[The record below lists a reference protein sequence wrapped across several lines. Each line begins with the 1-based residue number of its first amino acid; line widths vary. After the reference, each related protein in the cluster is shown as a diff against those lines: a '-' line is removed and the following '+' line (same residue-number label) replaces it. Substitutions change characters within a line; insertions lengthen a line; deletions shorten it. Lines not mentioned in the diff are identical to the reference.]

1 MEKTIQIIHSSGG
14 GGVGILVTTNVG
26 ASVSVSCEGQDTQT
40 LTATDGTALFEDLAF
55 GTWTVSVSFG
65 SATTTET
72 VEIYENIPCNL
83 LVDVRLKDMPIGSKI
98 RLGSGNTQFEI
109 LEKNHSGYPDNSV
122 TLWTEIL
129 QRTSFGS
136 SIDYRNSTLKSLCT
150 NLYNTFS
157 EREKEFVLLTD
168 LPTAV
173 TNTKTVV
180 NIQDYVFALSAKEL
194 GANGSYCAEDGVK
207 FNKFTLGTASSTTL
221 LSPPPPVSLPT
232 WSPPP
237 GRAPARW
244 SSTRW
249 PSWPPPP
256 GTPAGRRVSPAN
268 SKTALRRAI
277 HWAIWQRIRLSA
289 TWAVPCPSPSAPRR
303 SLSTSASWRP
313 SPRMTAPTPW
323 TPRNSSRPLKTSWPS
338 RRLSLETTP
347 IRPAT
352 LSK

>member
-1 MEKTIQIIHSSGG
+1 MEKAIQLLSSTKGRG

-72 VEIYENIPCNL
+72 VEIYKNIPCNL
-83 LVDVRLKDMPIGSKI
+83 PVDIRLKDMPIGSKI
-98 RLGSGNTQFEI
+98 RLGSGNTPFEI
-109 LEKNHSGYPDNSV
+109 LELNHSGYPDNSV

-136 SIDYRNSTLKSLCT
+136 SLDYRNSTLKSLCT

-194 GANGSYCAEDGVK
+194 GANGSYCADDGVK
-207 FNKFTLGTASSTTL
+207 FNKFTLGTNSSTTRVRNEASGSPYYYWTRSANGSSSYSNVWGVRSDGSMGGKVPSGSNGFVAAL
-221 LSPPPPVSLPT
+221 NLSGDT
-232 WSPPP
+232 II
-237 GRAPARW
+237 
-244 SSTRW
+244 SSN
-249 PSWPPPP
+249 PDES
-256 GTPAGRRVSPAN
+256 GYYYV
-268 SKTALRRAI
+268 K
-277 HWAIWQRIRLSA
+277 
-289 TWAVPCPSPSAPRR
+289 
-303 SLSTSASWRP
+303 
-313 SPRMTAPTPW
+313 
-323 TPRNSSRPLKTSWPS
+323 
-338 RRLSLETTP
+338 
-347 IRPAT
+347 
-352 LSK
+352 

>member
-1 MEKTIQIIHSSGG
+1 MEKTIQIMHSSG

-55 GTWTVSVSFG
+55 GTWTVTVSFG

-72 VEIYENIPCNL
+72 VEIYKNIPCNL

-98 RLGSGNTQFEI
+98 KLGSGNTQFEI

-157 EREKEFVLLTD
+157 EKEKEFVLLTD

-194 GANGSYCAEDGVK
+194 GANGSYCADDGVK
-207 FNKFTLGTASSTTL
+207 FNRFTLGVKESTTRVRNEASGSPYYYWTRSAYGDSPHSYVWFVWIGGTMANFL
-221 LSPPPPVSLPT
+221 PSNSIGFVAALNLSGDT
-232 WSPPP
+232 II
-237 GRAPARW
+237 
-244 SSTRW
+244 SSN
-249 PSWPPPP
+249 PDES
-256 GTPAGRRVSPAN
+256 GYYYV
-268 SKTALRRAI
+268 K
-277 HWAIWQRIRLSA
+277 
-289 TWAVPCPSPSAPRR
+289 
-303 SLSTSASWRP
+303 
-313 SPRMTAPTPW
+313 
-323 TPRNSSRPLKTSWPS
+323 
-338 RRLSLETTP
+338 
-347 IRPAT
+347 
-352 LSK
+352 